1 MCRHQHKQAMI
12 MKTQGNMTPPKET
25 NKAPPVDS
33 EELKTYEMSD
43 RIQNK
48 PLKKFRE
55 SQENRDRKLNEIQKA
70 IQEYREKFD
79 KEIETS

>member
-1 MCRHQHKQAMI
+1 
-12 MKTQGNMTPPKET
+12 MTPPKET

-48 PLKKFRE
+48 PLKKV
-55 SQENRDRKLNEIQKA
+55 QGITRK
-70 IQEYREKFD
+70 
-79 KEIETS
+79 